1 MCKAAEGV
9 PDWQLVFGGTAKT
22 FAVLYP
28 GSGESKQKEFKEV
41 VEEEEEEEEGEED
54 QELEHEEGSV
64 ESLHWDPVDGMHAEK
79 QLPVSRLTELFN
91 KNADEL
97 RRRTSE

>member
-1 MCKAAEGV
+1 MDDALE
-9 PDWQLVFGGTAKT
+9 
-22 FAVLYP
+22 
-28 GSGESKQKEFKEV
+28 EV
-41 VEEEEEEEEGEED
+41 EEEEEGET
-54 QELEHEEGSV
+54 ELEHEEGSV

-91 KNADEL
+91 KNAQEL